1 MTSASQPHPQFGL
14 TAFQRSVY
22 DAGLTIPSGKVTS
35 YAAVARK
42 IGRNRAALAV
52 GNALHELSSREGL
65 EIPWWRVVRKT
76 RMIPNPHSHS
86 IQPVFPDEWRVM
98 LEREGVEFD
107 GDGRVAEKHFC
118 EDW

>member
-1 MTSASQPHPQFGL
+1 MLRL
-14 TAFQRSVY
+14 TTAPACEI
-22 DAGLTIPSGKVTS
+22 DTIPSGKVTS

-52 GNALHELSSREGL
+52 GNALHELSSKDPEVPR
-65 EIPWWRVVRKT
+65 WRVLRKT
-76 RMIPNPHSHS
+76 RMIPHPHAHS
-86 IQPVFPDEWRVM
+86 IRPVFPKEWRVI

-107 GDGRVAEKHFC
+107 GDGRIAEKHFC